1 MFPVSDANDG
11 HEAISDSAAPLNHDA
26 ALSVASVRSQ
36 VRSANIILLDLEVGD
51 TDSEIQ
57 IIYTYVEGFQRLL

>member
-26 ALSVASVRSQ
+26 ALSERTVSR
-36 VRSANIILLDLEVGD
+36 L
-51 TDSEIQ
+51 SE
-57 IIYTYVEGFQRLL
+57 EPG